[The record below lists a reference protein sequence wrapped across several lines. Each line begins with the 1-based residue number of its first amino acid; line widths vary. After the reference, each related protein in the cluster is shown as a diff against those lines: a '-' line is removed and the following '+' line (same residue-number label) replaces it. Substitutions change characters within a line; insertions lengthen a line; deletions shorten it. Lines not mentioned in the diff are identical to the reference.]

1 MGGQSNG
8 PLFSERK
15 KERAGMKRQ
24 IRKNFRR
31 PWPDDGFTL
40 AELIVAAGILGI
52 VVGGILVSYIRCME
66 LNEASENK
74 SLAVKA
80 ARDRMEIIK
89 STAYANLVST
99 YNNVPFA
106 VTGFTGQGVSYV
118 TVLNAK
124 NTEVVVS
131 VSWRQ
136 KNGRVYGEDKNLN
149 GVINGGEDVN
159 NDGRLNSPVDIVTRI
174 FKRS

>member
-1 MGGQSNG
+1 
-8 PLFSERK
+8 
-15 KERAGMKRQ
+15 MKRK
-24 IRKNFRR
+24 IKNIFGTALTTR
-31 PWPDDGFTL
+31 GFTL
-40 AELIVAAGILGI
+40 AELVVAAGIMGV

-66 LNEASENK
+66 LNEASQNK

-106 VTGFTGQGVSYV
+106 VTGFTGQGISYV
-118 TVLNAK
+118 TALDAK
-124 NTEVVVS
+124 NTQVVVS

-149 GVINGGEDVN
+149 GVINGGEDAN

>member
-1 MGGQSNG
+1 
-8 PLFSERK
+8 
-15 KERAGMKRQ
+15 MKRK
-24 IRKNFRR
+24 IKNIVGARKTTH
-31 PWPDDGFTL
+31 GFTL
-40 AELIVAAGILGI
+40 VELVVAAGIMGV

-89 STAYANLVST
+89 STAYVNLVST
-99 YNNVPFA
+99 YNNVPLA
-106 VTGFTGQGVSYV
+106 VTGFTGQGISYV
-118 TVLNAK
+118 TVLDAK

-149 GVINGGEDVN
+149 GVINGAEDVN
-159 NDGRLNSPVDIVTRI
+159 NDGRLNSPVDVVTRI

>member
-1 MGGQSNG
+1 
-8 PLFSERK
+8 
-15 KERAGMKRQ
+15 MKQ
-24 IRKNFRR
+24 KIKNIIGTRMATR
-31 PWPDDGFTL
+31 GFTL
-40 AELIVAAGILGI
+40 VELVVAAGIMGV

-66 LNEASENK
+66 LNEASQNK

-89 STAYANLVST
+89 NTAYANLVST

-106 VTGFTGQGVSYV
+106 VTGFTGQGISYV
-118 TVLNAK
+118 TALDAK
-124 NTEVVVS
+124 NIEVVVS

-136 KNGRVYGEDKNLN
+136 KNGRVYGEDRNLN
-149 GVINGGEDVN
+149 GVINSGEDVN
-159 NDGRLNSPVDIVTRI
+159 GDGRLNSPVDIVTRI

>member
-1 MGGQSNG
+1 
-8 PLFSERK
+8 
-15 KERAGMKRQ
+15 MKRQ
-24 IRKNFRR
+24 IKKFFGTSLSTS
-31 PWPDDGFTL
+31 GFTL
-40 AELIVAAGILGI
+40 AELIVAAGIMGV
-52 VVGGILVSYIRCME
+52 VVGGILVSYVRCME
-66 LNEASENK
+66 LNEASQNK

-80 ARDRMEIIK
+80 ARDRMETIK

-99 YNNVPFA
+99 YNNVPFT
-106 VTGFTGQGVSYV
+106 VTGFTGQGISYV

-149 GVINGGEDVN
+149 GVIDNGEDVN
-159 NDGRLNSPVDIVTRI
+159 SDGRLNSPVDIVTRI